1 MNVYHEARQAGQQQR
16 IAASTVGVGGVSG
29 GDHRASINFVQRAVS
44 AAPYI
49 PPQFPEHLRAALT
62 SGGAH
67 GVTDSVLHASSASS
81 SPSLSSLSPPP
92 SAVSAAAAAAT
103 ATTPHDP
110 TAAELAQCLEHAERF
125 FMSLS
130 AHDMHVMGL
139 KDRRVKGANLKR
151 ALSHHGLPATGDRL
165 TLIQRLARFVLAQR
179 STA

>member
-1 MNVYHEARQAGQQQR
+1 MNVYHEARQAGLQQR
-16 IAASTVGVGGVSG
+16 IAASTAGAGGVSG

-81 SPSLSSLSPPP
+81 SPSSLSSSSPPP
-92 SAVSAAAAAAT
+92 SAVSAAAA